1 MRQIVFLIRPDA
13 IETVIVVY
21 VSTNK
26 ITVLSA
32 RKYLWWISLKINLP
46 YISSSR
52 RPNVTKNCCIKCKN
66 AFLFIVLQRHR
77 VIQLMLCYVG
87 DFDHAQEYLRYD
99 YALITLTN
107 VIVIMFEAQSVTDF
121 LQSANRDG
129 WKEGKLRSKH
139 GKAAWARSRDL
150 YVCSGSCYI
159 TGDER
164 GKKQR

>member
-1 MRQIVFLIRPDA
+1 MDFF
-13 IETVIVVY
+13 
-21 VSTNK
+21 
-26 ITVLSA
+26 
-32 RKYLWWISLKINLP
+32 KINLP

-52 RPNVTKNCCIKCKN
+52 RPNVTKNCCIKGKN

-77 VIQLMLCYVG
+77 VILLMLCYVG

-121 LQSANRDG
+121 MQSANRDG
-129 WKEGKLRSKH
+129 WKEGKLKSKH

-164 GKKQR
+164 GKKQRQKCEWSAGKQI